1 MIDVSNPIIFAFLT
15 RVADRAAERITKTPK
30 LDPKHPLERKIEV
43 LERQL
48 ESLQKV
54 RGEVQ
59 QQGAAGAQVH
69 PVPPLAKPAKPYS
82 NYAPWMS
89 STPTSCIACARG
101 HLGAVQAGIRRA
113 LESADESPPL
123 PAAPGTPYGEARER
137 MIQVAGIL
145 KEALRFARDDGM
157 NHPEVKVRLASLEE
171 TFPEVERLLLSPEN
185 TASLPGEV
193 REAVEG
199 LQPEIRKLR
208 QKALNEIQS
217 REDLMDA
224 AISAGR
230 LAARMA
236 GNPWLGL
243 ADEEVTALLAIDWSD
258 ETLARST
265 PEEQQVV
272 RPLVQKA
279 RELQVGIRQA
289 RTREDLEAL
298 GDQTTRIREALREA
312 SASMDRARA
321 AARGEAS

>member
-1 MIDVSNPIIFAFLT
+1 MIDVSHPIVFAFLT
-15 RVADRAAERITKTPK
+15 RVADRAADRITRTPK
-30 LDPKHPLERKIEV
+30 LEPQHPLERKIEV

-48 ESLQKV
+48 ESLRKV
-54 RGEVQ
+54 RAEVEKQ
-59 QQGAAGAQVH
+59 GTAGSQAQPPQQGAAQAR
-69 PVPPLAKPAKPYS
+69 PYS

-113 LESADESPPL
+113 LESLDDEPPVPAD
-123 PAAPGTPYGEARER
+123 PGSPYGEAREKL
-137 MIQVAGIL
+137 IQVAGTL

-157 NHPEVKVRLASLEE
+157 DHPEVRSRLASVEE
-171 TFPEVERLLLSPEN
+171 AFPEVERLVLSPEN

-193 REAVEG
+193 RDAIEG

-208 QKALNEIQS
+208 QKALNEIRS

-243 ADEEVTALLAIDWSD
+243 ADEEITALLAIDWSE

-265 PEEQQVV
+265 PEEQEVV
-272 RPLVQKA
+272 RPLVQQA
-279 RELQVGIRQA
+279 RELQAGIRRA
-289 RTREDLEAL
+289 RTREDLETL
-298 GDQTTRIREALREA
+298 GHQTARIREALREA
-312 SASMDRARA
+312 SAAMDRARA